1 LCLSHFVFRSHERLT
16 TFVSIENA
24 TQVWILNRECSAVEI
39 ELQLR
44 GRKCTTVFTF
54 QDKLVFMGGWQS
66 ENVTGSRNV
75 DLMDIST
82 GQVSSIP
89 DMIKARNS
97 PVGVATENEIFAI
110 CNRWPSDSPSRFS
123 NEVYETFKRV
133 KEFLPPS
140 RWSLLPLMIEERT
153 RCAAVNIPDY
163 GILVIGGI
171 GWNGSPLRSTE
182 LLTRRSGEVGGGGGE
197 KWQWLPYTPMNK
209 EHCGDPLAVY
219 YQGRVYVVGWVEQ
232 MCMMEML
239 DVAAGGQWTSLNF
252 FRQNLKIYSMA
263 CVGNELFAS
272 SIIRKQTDQLKIY
285 FKEETEVSEFWSAAS
300 ATKNED
306 LIIVCSILVT
316 MKWEML
322 KTSGVFHV
330 NAEIKGMM
338 SLLGCPRM
346 TQKSETPKVEALFE

>member
-1 LCLSHFVFRSHERLT
+1 
-16 TFVSIENA
+16 
-24 TQVWILNRECSAVEI
+24 
-39 ELQLR
+39 
-44 GRKCTTVFTF
+44 
-54 QDKLVFMGGWQS
+54 
-66 ENVTGSRNV
+66 
-75 DLMDIST
+75 
-82 GQVSSIP
+82 
-89 DMIKARNS
+89 
-97 PVGVATENEIFAI
+97 
-110 CNRWPSDSPSRFS
+110 
-123 NEVYETFKRV
+123 
-133 KEFLPPS
+133 
-140 RWSLLPLMIEERT
+140 

-272 SIIRKQTDQLKIY
+272 CFGTPGLYSVELDGDPKLAKWRR
-285 FKEETEVSEFWSAAS
+285 SEFVS
-300 ATKNED
+300 TD
-306 LIIVCSILVT
+306 
-316 MKWEML
+316 
-322 KTSGVFHV
+322 H
-330 NAEIKGMM
+330 
-338 SLLGCPRM
+338 LL
-346 TQKSETPKVEALFE
+346 TVHLQ